1 MLDFIVKGGIVL
13 WVIMGLSV
21 VGLAIVIERFLYF
34 RSIRTDE
41 EKLFQRVKASVEKGH
56 FEEALSIC
64 DNNESPL
71 SALIKVGIEFRSYP
85 ESAQKEVLKD
95 AAAQEVPRLERNVS
109 ALGTIAH
116 IAPLLGLLGTVT
128 GTMKA
133 FGVLG
138 RFGAVA
144 DPSIL
149 AKGVS
154 EALITTVAGIV
165 VAVPAVIFYNYLVTK
180 VNLILLKME
189 NQVTALILMI
199 NSGKRRGL
207 GSIAEEGAAGASSR
221 TSARAAKMAEEPG
234 RGADA

>member
-1 MLDFIVKGGIVL
+1 MLDFIVKGGIIL
-13 WVIMGLSV
+13 WIIMALSV
-21 VGLAIVIERFLYF
+21 VGLAIIIERILYF

-56 FEEALSIC
+56 FDEALSIC

-71 SALIKVGIEFRSYP
+71 SALIKVGIEYRAYP

-109 ALGTIAH
+109 TLGTIAH

-138 RFGAVA
+138 RFGSVA

-154 EALITTVAGIV
+154 EALITTVGGIV
-165 VAVPAVIFYNYLVTK
+165 VAVPAVIFYNLLVTK
-180 VNLILLKME
+180 VNMILLKME
-189 NQVTALILMI
+189 NQVTALVMMI

-207 GSIAEEGAAGASSR
+207 ASAAAAVKEEA
-221 TSARAAKMAEEPG
+221 G
-234 RGADA
+234 RGAGA

>member
-1 MLDFIVKGGIVL
+1 MLDFIVKGGIIL
-13 WVIMGLSV
+13 WIIMALSV
-21 VGLAIVIERFLYF
+21 VGLAIIIERILYF

-56 FEEALSIC
+56 FDEALSIC

-71 SALIKVGIEFRSYP
+71 SALIKVGIEYRAYP

-109 ALGTIAH
+109 TLGTIAH

-138 RFGAVA
+138 RFGSVA

-149 AKGVS
+149 AKGIS
-154 EALITTVAGIV
+154 EALITTVGGIV
-165 VAVPAVIFYNYLVTK
+165 VAVPAVIFYNLLVTK
-180 VNLILLKME
+180 VNMILLKME
-189 NQVTALILMI
+189 NQVTALVMMI

-207 GSIAEEGAAGASSR
+207 ASVAAAVKEEA
-221 TSARAAKMAEEPG
+221 G
-234 RGADA
+234 RGAGA

>member
-1 MLDFIVKGGIVL
+1 MLDFIVKGGIIL
-13 WVIMGLSV
+13 WVIMALSV
-21 VGLAIVIERFLYF
+21 VGLAIIIERVLYF
-34 RSIRTDE
+34 RSIKTDE
-41 EKLFQRVKASVEKGH
+41 DKLFQRVKASVEKGH
-56 FEEALSIC
+56 FDEALSIC

-71 SALIKVGIEFRSYP
+71 SALIKVGIEYRSYP

-109 ALGTIAH
+109 TLGTIAH

-138 RFGAVA
+138 RFGSVA

-154 EALITTVAGIV
+154 EALITTVGGIV
-165 VAVPAVIFYNYLVTK
+165 VAVPAVIFYNLLVTK
-180 VNLILLKME
+180 VNMILLKME
-189 NQVTALILMI
+189 NQVTALVMMI

-207 GSIAEEGAAGASSR
+207 ASAAAAVKEEA
-221 TSARAAKMAEEPG
+221 G
-234 RGADA
+234 RGAGA

>member
-1 MLDFIVKGGIVL
+1 MFELIAMGGIVL

-21 VGLAIVIERFLYF
+21 VGAAIIIERILYF
-34 RSIRTDE
+34 RRISVDE
-41 EKLFQRVKASVEKGH
+41 DKLFQRIKASVEKGH

-64 DNNESPL
+64 DNNLSPL
-71 SALIKVGIEFRSYP
+71 SALIKVGIEHREYP
-85 ESAQKEVLKD
+85 ELAQKEVLKD
-95 AAAQEVPRLERNVS
+95 AANQEVPKLERNVS

-128 GTMKA
+128 GTMEA

-154 EALITTVAGIV
+154 EALVTTVAGIV

-180 VNLILLKME
+180 VNLILIKIE

-199 NSGKRRGL
+199 NSGKRR
-207 GSIAEEGAAGASSR
+207 SDARR
-221 TSARAAKMAEEPG
+221 TPA
-234 RGADA
+234 

>member
-1 MLDFIVKGGIVL
+1 MLDFIVKGGIIL
-13 WVIMGLSV
+13 WIIMALSL
-21 VGLAIVIERFLYF
+21 VGLAIIIERALYF
-34 RSIRTDE
+34 RSIKTDE

-56 FEEALSIC
+56 YEEALSIC

-71 SALIKVGIEFRSYP
+71 SALIKVGIEYRTFP
-85 ESAQKEVLKD
+85 EAAQKEVLKD
-95 AAAQEVPRLERNVS
+95 AAAQEVPRLERS
-109 ALGTIAH
+109 ISTLGTIAH

-149 AKGVS
+149 ALGIS
-154 EALITTVAGIV
+154 EALITTVGGIV
-165 VAVPAVIFYNYLVTK
+165 VAVPAVIFYNLLVTK

-189 NQVTALILMI
+189 NQVTALIMMI
-199 NSGKRRGL
+199 NSEKFR
-207 GSIAEEGAAGASSR
+207 S
-221 TSARAAKMAEEPG
+221 RAAAEVATGLEVKH
-234 RGADA
+234 GADL

>member
-1 MLDFIVKGGIVL
+1 MFDFIVKGGIVL
-13 WVIMGLSV
+13 WIIMSLSV
-21 VGLAIVIERFLYF
+21 VGLAIIIERLLYF
-34 RSIRTDE
+34 RSIRVDE
-41 EKLFQRVKASVEKGH
+41 DKLFQRVKASIEKGH

-71 SALIKVGIEFRSYP
+71 SALIKVGIEYRSYP
-85 ESAQKEVLKD
+85 EAAQKEVLKD

-138 RFGAVA
+138 RFGSVA

-149 AKGVS
+149 AAGVA
-154 EALITTVAGIV
+154 EALITTVGGII
-165 VAVPAVIFYNYLVTK
+165 VAVPAVIFYNYLVEK
-180 VNLILLKME
+180 VNMILLKIE

-199 NSGKRRGL
+199 NSAKRHGLASKAEESRRG
-207 GSIAEEGAAGASSR
+207 AEA
-221 TSARAAKMAEEPG
+221 
-234 RGADA
+234 

>member
-1 MLDFIVKGGIVL
+1 MLDFIVKGGLVL
-13 WVIMGLSV
+13 WVIMALSV
-21 VGLAIVIERFLYF
+21 VGIAIIVERVLYF

-71 SALIKVGIEFRSYP
+71 SALIKVGIEYRAYP
-85 ESAQKEVLKD
+85 ESAQKEILKD

-109 ALGTIAH
+109 TLGTIAH

-149 AKGVS
+149 AMGIS
-154 EALITTVAGIV
+154 EALITTVGGIV
-165 VAVPAVIFYNYLVTK
+165 VAVPAVIFYNLLVTK

-189 NQVTALILMI
+189 NQVTALIMMI
-199 NSGKRRGL
+199 NSGKRRVAA
-207 GSIAEEGAAGASSR
+207 AESTAAPATSRDGASQGAGA
-221 TSARAAKMAEEPG
+221 
-234 RGADA
+234 

>member
-1 MLDFIVKGGIVL
+1 
-13 WVIMGLSV
+13 
-21 VGLAIVIERFLYF
+21 
-34 RSIRTDE
+34 
-41 EKLFQRVKASVEKGH
+41 
-56 FEEALSIC
+56 
-64 DNNESPL
+64 
-71 SALIKVGIEFRSYP
+71 KVGIEYRAYP

-138 RFGAVA
+138 RFGSVA

-154 EALITTVAGIV
+154 EALITTVGGIV
-165 VAVPAVIFYNYLVTK
+165 VAVPAVIFYNLLVTK
-180 VNLILLKME
+180 VNMILLKME
-189 NQVTALILMI
+189 NQVTALVMMI

-207 GSIAEEGAAGASSR
+207 ASAAAAVKEEA
-221 TSARAAKMAEEPG
+221 G
-234 RGADA
+234 RGAGA

>member
-1 MLDFIVKGGIVL
+1 MLDFIVKGGLVL
-13 WVIMGLSV
+13 WVIMALSL
-21 VGLAIVIERFLYF
+21 VGLAIIIERVLYF
-34 RSIRTDE
+34 RSIKTDE
-41 EKLFQRVKASVEKGH
+41 DKLFQRVKASVEKGH

-71 SALIKVGIEFRSYP
+71 SALIKVGIEYRSYP

-138 RFGAVA
+138 RFGSVA

-154 EALITTVAGIV
+154 EALITTVGGIV
-165 VAVPAVIFYNYLVTK
+165 VAVPAVIFYNLLVTK

-189 NQVTALILMI
+189 NQVTALVMMI
-199 NSGKRRGL
+199 NSGKRRTL
-207 GSIAEEGAAGASSR
+207 SAA
-221 TSARAAKMAEEPG
+221 SAAAKDEPA
-234 RGADA
+234 RGVDA

>member
-1 MLDFIVKGGIVL
+1 MLDFIVKGGIIL
-13 WVIMGLSV
+13 WIIMALSV
-21 VGLAIVIERFLYF
+21 VGLAIIIERVLYF
-34 RSIRTDE
+34 RSIKTDE
-41 EKLFQRVKASVEKGH
+41 DKLFQRVKASVEKGH
-56 FEEALSIC
+56 FDEALSIR

-71 SALIKVGIEFRSYP
+71 SALIKVGIEYRAYP

-138 RFGAVA
+138 RFGSVA

-154 EALITTVAGIV
+154 EALITTVGGIV
-165 VAVPAVIFYNYLVTK
+165 VAVPAVIFYNLLVTK
-180 VNLILLKME
+180 VNMILLKME
-189 NQVTALILMI
+189 NQVTALVMMI

-207 GSIAEEGAAGASSR
+207 ASAAAAVKEEA
-221 TSARAAKMAEEPG
+221 G
-234 RGADA
+234 RGAGA

>member
-1 MLDFIVKGGIVL
+1 MLDFVSKGGPVL
-13 WVIMGLSV
+13 WVIMALSV
-21 VGLAIVIERFLYF
+21 VGLAIIIERFLYF
-34 RSIRTDE
+34 RSIKVDE
-41 EKLFQRVKASVEKGH
+41 DKLFQRVKASVEKGH

-71 SALIKVGIEFRSYP
+71 SALIKVGIEYRSYP

-138 RFGAVA
+138 RFGSVA

-154 EALITTVAGIV
+154 EALITTVGGIV
-165 VAVPAVIFYNYLVTK
+165 VAVPAVIFYNYLVNK

-199 NSGKRRGL
+199 NSAKRR
-207 GSIAEEGAAGASSR
+207 
-221 TSARAAKMAEEPG
+221 TPG
-234 RGADA
+234 TDA

>member
-1 MLDFIVKGGIVL
+1 MFDLIAKGGIVL

-21 VGLAIVIERFLYF
+21 VGAAIIIERILYF
-34 RSIRTDE
+34 RRITVDE
-41 EKLFQRVKASVEKGH
+41 DKLFQRIKASVEKGH
-56 FEEALSIC
+56 FDEAMSIC
-64 DNNESPL
+64 DNNLSPL
-71 SALIKVGIEFRSYP
+71 SALIKVGIEHREYP
-85 ESAQKEVLKD
+85 ELAQKEVLKD
-95 AAAQEVPRLERNVS
+95 AANQEVPKLERNVS

-128 GTMKA
+128 GTMQA

-154 EALITTVAGIV
+154 EALVTTVAGIV

-180 VNLILLKME
+180 VNLILIKME

-199 NSGKRRGL
+199 NSGKRR
-207 GSIAEEGAAGASSR
+207 SDAK
-221 TSARAAKMAEEPG
+221 RAQA
-234 RGADA
+234 

>member
-1 MLDFIVKGGIVL
+1 MLDFIVKGGVVL
-13 WVIMGLSV
+13 WVIMAMSV
-21 VGLAIVIERFLYF
+21 IGIAIIIERVLYF
-34 RSIRTDE
+34 RSIKTDE

-71 SALIKVGIEFRSYP
+71 SALIKVGIEYRSYP
-85 ESAQKEVLKD
+85 EAAQKEILKD

-109 ALGTIAH
+109 TLGTIAH

-149 AKGVS
+149 AMGIS
-154 EALITTVAGIV
+154 EALITTVGGIV
-165 VAVPAVIFYNYLVTK
+165 VAVPAVIFYNLLVTK

-189 NQVTALILMI
+189 NQVTALIMMI
-199 NSGKRRGL
+199 NSGKRRVSAMEPAVL
-207 GSIAEEGAAGASSR
+207 PATARDGASQ
-221 TSARAAKMAEEPG
+221 
-234 RGADA
+234 GAGTGQGAGE